1 MELWNNQ
8 IVAAMAE
15 LNQQPHC
22 NMDSNP
28 ISSICQHLQA
38 ATMDCN
44 WRFCHTQNGS
54 GGGNKGFQG
63 VSKQDLP
70 RELSDSFS
78 QQLQSNIF
86 GV

>member
-1 MELWNNQ
+1 
-8 IVAAMAE
+8 
-15 LNQQPHC
+15 
-22 NMDSNP
+22 
-28 ISSICQHLQA
+28 
-38 ATMDCN
+38 MDCN
-44 WRFCHTQNGS
+44 WRFYHTQNGS

-78 QQLQSNIF
+78 QQLESNIF